1 LTVTVPPPGG
11 ESVNP
16 EEVTLLTVPT
26 DPPAAFVDLALEL
39 PAEAA

>member
-16 EEVTLLTVPT
+16 EEDTLLTVPT
-26 DPPAAFVDLALEL
+26 DPPAAFVDLAFDPPL
-39 PAEAA
+39 EAA